1 MQQPYEQVW
10 GPIPLDEALSVG
22 ATYGATSR
30 LIKLSATQELLPL
43 VLAARNVIPDDILP
57 RDDDTPETLAAR
69 LSQSDFLDDIH
80 FPVGG
85 HGRNCRVQRLNAT
98 QWAQPRRV
106 TWSVPAEAD
115 DEEAATRWFFGYTQ
129 ARREPSD
136 WRCRLMPLAVFNL
149 VVYLWK
155 MARPVLGRISAAAPP
170 TAVQLMVY
178 YTAFRGAITRHRDNF
193 NSADYYSRCAAPVW
207 TR

>member
-1 MQQPYEQVW
+1 MFF
-10 GPIPLDEALSVG
+10 GSHKRVG
-22 ATYGATSR
+22 ARHRSPPVPFS
-30 LIKLSATQELLPL
+30 IS
-43 VLAARNVIPDDILP
+43 
-57 RDDDTPETLAAR
+57 
-69 LSQSDFLDDIH
+69 SQASVSSL
-80 FPVGG
+80 
-85 HGRNCRVQRLNAT
+85 
-98 QWAQPRRV
+98 

-149 VVYLWK
+149 VVYLWR

-170 TAVQLMVY
+170 TAVKLMVY

-193 NSADYYSRCAAPVW
+193 NSADYYSFQSE
-207 TR
+207 